1 MNAYPCIWVFFKKKT
16 SILSFTLCNPQFCHA
31 YFRWKS
37 SVLSENITTS
47 LFNYILIVFLCRSL
61 YLSIFPNKSSILSII
76 LCNPQFYHTYV
87 RWKSSVLY
95 KIVSSSFFNNTLVV
109 FVCLSLYLSFCFPK
123 YLQFYKLSYVIL
135 NFNIHM
141 LDENL
146 QFYQKMSLFL
156 FSITF

>member
-1 MNAYPCIWVFFKKKT
+1 MDAYHCIGVFSKISK
-16 SILSFTLCNPQFCHA
+16 ILSFILCNPQFYHA
-31 YFRWKS
+31 YIRWKIS
-37 SVLSENITTS
+37 IPSENVSTS
-47 LFNYILIVFLCRSL
+47 LFNYILIVFVCRSL

-95 KIVSSSFFNNTLVV
+95 KNVSSSFFNNTLVV

-123 YLQFYKLSYVIL
+123 YLQFYKLSHVIL

-141 LDENL
+141 LDENF
-146 QFYQKMSLFL
+146 QFNQQMSLFL
-156 FSITF
+156 FSITL